1 MNTRPILRHNNTE
14 KQLIINNVNY
24 VDVDKYRDE
33 LIKLK
38 QELNKRNKEYQELKV
53 ECQKLGKENK
63 SNMKLMELVLY
74 ESKLNTKPNQNL
86 NISDIIKMND
96 NNKNNVDENANH
108 KVNNMINLKE
118 DKNINLKMNDNNKNN
133 VDENANHKVNN
144 MINLKEDKNINPKN
158 LCKQTIK
165 KLKDKYLYA
174 KMREEINHLKE
185 EISERDTLMV
195 HLKNSS
201 KIIRLRELDNK
212 YADTYNELIELK
224 DKYKKVENIKQDY
237 YLAQNKMLNLF
248 QQLDYYKKQTKI
260 QKEQLEKISLENKN
274 YAKIIENNESQKNI
288 EENKK
293 KYYKSENEKLKKQ
306 IKELSEINYN
316 LIGEAQKLRGKT
328 DKNLIKIKNENKKLK
343 EENQKYKKEI
353 ERLTKIIADKEKEKE
368 KEKPKP
374 QDDFFM
380 TSAKIVVENNDN
392 KIEEKKENINANEI
406 SVLEKQNEEK
416 KLDAKDIEIMDL
428 KSENEKKEEKK

>member
-86 NISDIIKMND
+86 NISDII
-96 NNKNNVDENANH
+96 
-108 KVNNMINLKE
+108 
-118 DKNINLKMNDNNKNN
+118 KMNDNNKNN

-353 ERLTKIIADKEKEKE
+353 ERLTKIIADKEKEK
-368 KEKPKP
+368 PKP

-392 KIEEKKENINANEI
+392 KIEEKKENLNANEI

-428 KSENEKKEEKK
+428 KSENEKK

>member
-86 NISDIIKMND
+86 NISDII
-96 NNKNNVDENANH
+96 
-108 KVNNMINLKE
+108 
-118 DKNINLKMNDNNKNN
+118 KMNDNNKNN

-353 ERLTKIIADKEKEKE
+353 ERLTKIIADKEKEK
-368 KEKPKP
+368 PKP

>member
-86 NISDIIKMND
+86 NISDII
-96 NNKNNVDENANH
+96 
-108 KVNNMINLKE
+108 
-118 DKNINLKMNDNNKNN
+118 KMNDNNKNN

-353 ERLTKIIADKEKEKE
+353 ERLTKIIADKK

-392 KIEEKKENINANEI
+392 KIEEKKENLNANEI

>member
-1 MNTRPILRHNNTE
+1 MNTRTMLRHNNSE
-14 KQLIINNVNY
+14 QKLIINNVNY
-24 VDVDKYRDE
+24 IDIDKYRDE

-38 QELNKRNKEYQELKV
+38 QEINKRNKEYQELKV

-74 ESKLNTKPNQNL
+74 ESKINTKPNQNL
-86 NISDIIKMND
+86 NISDII
-96 NNKNNVDENANH
+96 
-108 KVNNMINLKE
+108 
-118 DKNINLKMNDNNKNN
+118 KMNDNNKNN

-353 ERLTKIIADKEKEKE
+353 ERLTKIIADKEKEK
-368 KEKPKP
+368 PKP

>member
-1 MNTRPILRHNNTE
+1 MKTRPILRHNNTE

-24 VDVDKYRDE
+24 VDLDKYRDE

-86 NISDIIKMND
+86 NISDII
-96 NNKNNVDENANH
+96 
-108 KVNNMINLKE
+108 
-118 DKNINLKMNDNNKNN
+118 KMNDNNKNN

-353 ERLTKIIADKEKEKE
+353 ERLTKIIADKEKEK
-368 KEKPKP
+368 PKP

-392 KIEEKKENINANEI
+392 KIEEKKFRR
-406 SVLEKQNEEK
+406 K
-416 KLDAKDIEIMDL
+416 KMKRL
-428 KSENEKKEEKK
+428 KMIFS

>member
-1 MNTRPILRHNNTE
+1 MKTRPILRHNNTE

-38 QELNKRNKEYQELKV
+38 QELNKRNKEDQELKV

-86 NISDIIKMND
+86 NISDII
-96 NNKNNVDENANH
+96 
-108 KVNNMINLKE
+108 
-118 DKNINLKMNDNNKNN
+118 KMNDNNKNN

-353 ERLTKIIADKEKEKE
+353 ERLTKIIADKEKEK
-368 KEKPKP
+368 PKP

>member
-24 VDVDKYRDE
+24 LDVDKYRDE

-74 ESKLNTKPNQNL
+74 ESKINTKPNQNL
-86 NISDIIKMND
+86 NISDII
-96 NNKNNVDENANH
+96 
-108 KVNNMINLKE
+108 
-118 DKNINLKMNDNNKNN
+118 KMNDNNKNN

-260 QKEQLEKISLENKN
+260 QKEQLEKITLENKN

-353 ERLTKIIADKEKEKE
+353 ERLTKIIADKEKEK
-368 KEKPKP
+368 PKP

-392 KIEEKKENINANEI
+392 KIEEKKENLNANEI

>member
-1 MNTRPILRHNNTE
+1 M
-14 KQLIINNVNY
+14 IINNVNY

-86 NISDIIKMND
+86 NISDII
-96 NNKNNVDENANH
+96 
-108 KVNNMINLKE
+108 
-118 DKNINLKMNDNNKNN
+118 KMNDNNKNN

-353 ERLTKIIADKEKEKE
+353 ERLTKIIADKEKEK
-368 KEKPKP
+368 PKP

-392 KIEEKKENINANEI
+392 KIKEKKENLNANEI

-428 KSENEKKEEKK
+428 KSENEKK